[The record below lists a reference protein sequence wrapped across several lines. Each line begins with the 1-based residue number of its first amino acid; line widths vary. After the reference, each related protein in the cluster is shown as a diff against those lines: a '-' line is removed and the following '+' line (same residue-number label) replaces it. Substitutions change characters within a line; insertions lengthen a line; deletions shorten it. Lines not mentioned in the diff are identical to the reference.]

1 MGLKLFFSGLAVF
14 AALSLGSNLFTP
26 QDEKDA
32 ARKMQ
37 DDMAKMKA
45 AAAPGEQHTNLAK
58 LVGTWDQK
66 FVKVGTNIAGTG
78 TVRYRSI
85 LGGRFIVGE
94 TTATMKAGADGMNGD
109 GAAADMP
116 WEGFC
121 VLGYNNVTKQFEQ
134 THLDSMGTGIGFAT
148 GTADAS
154 GKTITYETTM
164 KDAITPQGRPFKI
177 VVHIESDDKQVIEL
191 WDSRDGKPLAKSC
204 EITETR
210 QK

>member
-1 MGLKLFFSGLAVF
+1 MGMKLFFSGLAVI
-14 AALSLGSNLFTP
+14 AGLSLMSNMSTP

-32 ARKMQ
+32 AKRMQ
-37 DDMAKMKA
+37 EDMAKVKA
-45 AAAPGEQHTNLAK
+45 AAAPGEQHTQLAK

-66 FVKVGTNIAGTG
+66 FVKVGTNITGTG

-94 TTATMKAGADGMNGD
+94 TTATMNTGAGGMNGD
-109 GAAADMP
+109 GAAAMP

-121 VLGYNNVTKQFEQ
+121 TLGYNNVTKQYEQ
-134 THLDSMGTGIGFAT
+134 THLDSMGTAICFAT

-154 GKTITYETTM
+154 GKTITYETTV
-164 KDAITPQGRPFKI
+164 KDAITPEGRPFK
-177 VVHIESDDKQVIEL
+177 VVVRIESDDKQVIEL
-191 WDSRDGKPLAKSC
+191 WEARDGKPLAKSC